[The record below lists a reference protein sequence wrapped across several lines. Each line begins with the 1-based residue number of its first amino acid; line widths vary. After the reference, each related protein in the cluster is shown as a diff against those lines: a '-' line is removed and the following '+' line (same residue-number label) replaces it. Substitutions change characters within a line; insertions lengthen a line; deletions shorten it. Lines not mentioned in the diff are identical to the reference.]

1 MANQKEKDGTAKVA
15 LLKGDERKHDIV
27 KLSHLSYWV
36 EQWIDKGYD
45 VEIIDI
51 IISKKNGKK

>member
-1 MANQKEKDGTAKVA
+1 MAEKKEKEGMAKVA
-15 LLKGDERKHDIV
+15 LLKGSEKKCDIV

>member
-1 MANQKEKDGTAKVA
+1 MEEKKEKEGTAKVA
-15 LLKGDERKHDIV
+15 LLKGNERKHDIV

-36 EQWIDKGYD
+36 EQWINKGYD

>member
-1 MANQKEKDGTAKVA
+1 MPEKKKKEGTAKVA
-15 LLKGDERKHDIV
+15 LLKGNGRKYDIV

-36 EQWIDKGYD
+36 EQWINKGYD

-51 IISKKNGKK
+51 IIPKKSGKK

>member
-1 MANQKEKDGTAKVA
+1 MAKQEREGTAKVA
-15 LLKGDERKHDIV
+15 LLKGNEKKHDIV
-27 KLSHLSYWV
+27 KLSHLNYWV

-51 IISKKNGKK
+51 IISKKNDKK